1 MAALYGRV
9 HGLGPR
15 QQTRKAMNKETDA
28 GAVHMETIRAT
39 ITERPGLGGGWWQR
53 RRWGGATKALVVAMA
68 TMHTARLKRGEKQEM
83 SDTPEVP
90 ARSVSAACPS
100 TKPLQLPAAMNCAN
114 VLMGC
119 QWRLTHSEPQQRL
132 TEATGCCCSQSP
144 RRNERNRALGCGHEA
159 IETDVGRDTTCD
171 G

>member
-53 RRWGGATKALVVAMA
+53 RRWWWWWGG
-68 TMHTARLKRGEKQEM
+68 G
-83 SDTPEVP
+83 
-90 ARSVSAACPS
+90 
-100 TKPLQLPAAMNCAN
+100 
-114 VLMGC
+114 G
-119 QWRLTHSEPQQRL
+119 
-132 TEATGCCCSQSP
+132 TEGAGGRHGHHAHRETQAG
-144 RRNERNRALGCGHEA
+144 REARNERHTRGAGEVSFGCLSFHKAFAATSGNEL
-159 IETDVGRDTTCD
+159 R
-171 G
+171 

>member
-1 MAALYGRV
+1 MPAQCTWRRSAPQSL
-9 HGLGPR
+9 
-15 QQTRKAMNKETDA
+15 KD
-28 GAVHMETIRAT
+28 
-39 ITERPGLGGGWWQR
+39 PGLEGAGGSGGGGGGGG
-53 RRWGGATKALVVAMA
+53 GGATKALVVAMA

-119 QWRLTHSEPQQRL
+119 HLVNGVLHIRTRSNVSQKQRAAA
-132 TEATGCCCSQSP
+132 ATDLRGGMSAIALSVL
-144 RRNERNRALGCGHEA
+144 RAPGH
-159 IETDVGRDTTCD
+159 
-171 G
+171 